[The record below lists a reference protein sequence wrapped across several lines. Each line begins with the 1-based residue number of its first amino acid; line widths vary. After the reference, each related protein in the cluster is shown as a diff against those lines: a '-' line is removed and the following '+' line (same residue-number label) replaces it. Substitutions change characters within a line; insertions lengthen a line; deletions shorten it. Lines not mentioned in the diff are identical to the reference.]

1 MLLNFVIYKTHSRF
15 HLTTQS
21 IIFWVSYN
29 HSKGHVSASLL
40 CSQKGLKDNPVI
52 QVITGFVQNLIK
64 KQNKVSLLYD
74 TVKRHVS
81 TPSVL
86 EFITFSKKKKKST
99 DFFLSVIP
107 TSIILN
113 NHCASINLWY

>member
-1 MLLNFVIYKTHSRF
+1 MLSNFVIYRTHSRF

-21 IIFWVSYN
+21 IIFWVSYD
-29 HSKGHVSASLL
+29 HSKCHISASLP
-40 CSQKGLKDNPVI
+40 CSQKGLKDNPVS
-52 QVITGFVQNLIK
+52 QVITGFVQNSIK

-86 EFITFSKKKKKST
+86 EFITFCKKGYRFS
-99 DFFLSVIP
+99 FSPVIP
-107 TSIILN
+107 SSIILN
-113 NHCASINLWY
+113 IHCASINLWC